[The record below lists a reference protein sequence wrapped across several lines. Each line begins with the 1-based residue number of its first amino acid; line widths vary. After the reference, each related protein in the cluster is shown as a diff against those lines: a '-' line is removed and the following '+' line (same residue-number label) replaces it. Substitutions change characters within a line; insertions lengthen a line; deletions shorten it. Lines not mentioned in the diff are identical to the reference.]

1 TSKQLQREVFKEIK
15 AHLKRARH
23 LARLAQWLLLE
34 TLLLNQRNHSIK
46 TLKQSL
52 GSSGRLDAEF
62 YQEKYERT
70 EAFLRR
76 FATIKLK
83 DLVDTPIS
91 SGATPKAGGTDYTD
105 AKKGVAFIRVQ
116 DLQQGRVCADKT
128 LFITPT
134 THHTTLK
141 RTQLKKGDVL
151 FSIAGVIGRC
161 ALFNHDFEANINQAL
176 CILRFFTSKG
186 IHPLYLVA
194 FFNSPIGQAYLAK
207 YARQGLQT
215 NLNLQEVGE
224 LQIPKIPTPI
234 QEKIAN
240 KLQESFNSNQQAKQL
255 LTQAKLEVEEVLRGV
270 KKC

>member
-1 TSKQLQREVFKEIK
+1 M
-15 AHLKRARH
+15 
-23 LARLAQWLLLE
+23 ARLAQWLLLE
-34 TLLLNQRNHSIK
+34 TLLLNQKIHSIK

-151 FSIAGVIGRC
+151 FSIVGAVGRC
-161 ALFNHDFEANINQAL
+161 ALFDHDFEANISQNL

-194 FFNSPIGQAYLAK
+194 FFNAEIGQAYLK
-207 YARQGLQT
+207 RYTRQGLQP
-215 NLNLQEVGE
+215 NLNQQEVGE

-234 QEKIAN
+234 QENIA
-240 KLQESFNSNQQAKQL
+240 KHLQNSFTLRAQAKAALERAKMQL
-255 LTQAKLEVEEVLRGV
+255 EHALNLGGGGG
-270 KKC
+270 